1 MDVADFPAVFFK
13 LCHGRQQIKI
23 QIQFK
28 VELGNQLLVE
38 LNVDE
43 MALLL
48 STSKEVQAVKGRDR
62 YGEHGRECPL
72 MKVKWRSAWK
82 QRSPPPRF
90 FSLFVSTN
98 LCLCLHLSTQAG
110 RHDFSGSLL
119 SFRS

>member
-1 MDVADFPAVFFK
+1 MSLKNSKGKLLAERYICPVVADFPAVFFK

-43 MALLL
+43 MAVLL
-48 STSKEVQAVKGRDR
+48 STSKEVQAAKGRDR

-72 MKVKWRSAWK
+72 MKVKWRGLKTPESN
-82 QRSPPPRF
+82 SHPPTFAFVP
-90 FSLFVSTN
+90 FSFL
-98 LCLCLHLSTQAG
+98 
-110 RHDFSGSLL
+110 
-119 SFRS
+119 